1 MIFLIL
7 YAILLFNEQKLFN
20 RDKIQLGRDNL
31 SGPITRVEIFPVAPF
46 TRPAWLSIPVKR
58 QWVHVTLLIEYRKT
72 SRKTS

>member
-20 RDKIQLGRDNL
+20 RDKIQLGRDNR

-46 TRPAWLSIPVKR
+46 TEFTMKVHSVIDIKR
-58 QWVHVTLLIEYRKT
+58 IKHI
-72 SRKTS
+72 S